1 MKTENNA
8 LIMNAQ
14 PPYRIGW
21 FLVLFILTYSLFEF
35 LYFKIPDLFLIDVI
49 YYHGLVSPCASIIN
63 YLRPD
68 EQVVAARNIL
78 SSHGISLEVVRGC
91 DGAGTIFLLA
101 AAVITF
107 SASFKDKILGLVSGV
122 ILLALINLFRIIG
135 LYFVMRYEAQWF
147 TPIHTF
153 FAPTLIIIIS
163 CLFFAVWAQCAAKK
177 NL

>member
-1 MKTENNA
+1 MKTENNE
-8 LIMNAQ
+8 LVVKGY
-14 PPYRIGW
+14 PPYRTVW
-21 FLVLFILTYSLFEF
+21 FLVMFILTYSLFEF

-68 EQVVAARNIL
+68 EHVMAAKNII
-78 SSHGISLEVVRGC
+78 SSQGISLEVVRGC

-107 SASFKDKILGLVSGV
+107 SASFKDKMLGLVSGV
-122 ILLALINLFRIIG
+122 VLLAVINLFRIIG
-135 LYFVMRYEAQWF
+135 LYFVLRYEAQWF

-163 CLFFAVWAQCAAKK
+163 CIFFAVWAQHAAKK